1 MNNQLKKFCKEVR
14 PPEDHS
20 EKSKTIIESL
30 MTLLSMYSKFPI
42 VYYVI
47 GGGLG
52 EKTSTCLK
60 CDVDVTVYTPWS
72 LDKVKVDHDIILCYV
87 FYGPMCSL
95 GSGITTSLDSISE
108 GACIG

>member
-1 MNNQLKKFCKEVR
+1 MNNQLKKFCKEIR
-14 PPEDHS
+14 PPDDHS

-30 MTLLSMYSKFPI
+30 MILLSMYSKFPI

-52 EKTSTCLK
+52 KKTSTCLK

-72 LDKVKVDHDIILCYV
+72 LDKVKVDHDIILCFMLRCV
-87 FYGPMCSL
+87 L
-95 GSGITTSLDSISE
+95 
-108 GACIG
+108 